1 MSAGN
6 KSVNKIYRNGGG
18 KRSSDE
24 HCCADLSALQASD
37 LQRIRKNAK
46 AV

>member
-6 KSVNKIYRNGGG
+6 KSVKKVYRDGGG

-24 HCCADLSALQASD
+24 HCYADLSALQASD
-37 LQRIRKNAK
+37 LNAR